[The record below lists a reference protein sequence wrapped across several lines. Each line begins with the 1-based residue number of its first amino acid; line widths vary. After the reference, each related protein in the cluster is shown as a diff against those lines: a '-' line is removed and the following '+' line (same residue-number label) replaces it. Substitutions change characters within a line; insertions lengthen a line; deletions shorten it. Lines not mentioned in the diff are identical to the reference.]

1 MMMATNQP
9 NESQHAPGLPDDIA
23 AAIQA
28 IRDDRERGA
37 SWLARAAARALLRAG
52 EHYRDASVASWDAGM
67 RAAARALV
75 AARPSMAAVAN
86 AAARVWNAGQSST
99 SSAASASR
107 DALLAE
113 AERLANEDEQAQR
126 ALMVHAEKLL
136 RGTVYALSRSETI
149 ERVLRELGQG
159 HIIERVI
166 VAESRPGAEGIALGQ
181 ALAQAGLLVTLVAD
195 AACGDFIGEATC
207 VALGADS
214 LRADGSLVNKVG
226 SYPLAL
232 VAKAAGKSVYVIS
245 ETLKIAAPDFPLEL
259 EEMDPA
265 ELLPDSSATERLSA
279 RNPYFDVTPASLITA
294 YITEEGILDRDAIAR
309 SAEQARAALARLQ
322 SG

>member
-1 MMMATNQP
+1 MATDQP

-23 AAIQA
+23 ASIQM
-28 IRDDRERGA
+28 IRDDREHGA
-37 SWLARAAARALLRAG
+37 SWLARAAARTLLQAG
-52 EHYRDASVASWDAGM
+52 EQHRDAPAGAWDAVM
-67 RAAARALV
+67 RVTAQALV
-75 AARPSMAAVAN
+75 TARPSMAAVAN
-86 AAARVWNAGQSST
+86 SAARVWNAGQTST
-99 SSAASASR
+99 PSTPSASR
-107 DALLAE
+107 NALLAE
-113 AERLANEDEQAQR
+113 AARLATEDDQGQR
-126 ALMVHAEKLL
+126 ALLAHAKKLL
-136 RGTVYALSRSETI
+136 RGTVYTLSRSGTV

-166 VAESRPGAEGIALGQ
+166 VAESRPGGEGVALGQ
-181 ALAQAGLLVTLVAD
+181 ALARAGLSVTLVAD
-195 AACGDFIGEATC
+195 AAYGDFIGEATG

-214 LRADGSLVNKVG
+214 LRADGALVNKVG

-232 VAKAAGKSVYVIS
+232 VAKAAGKSVYVLC

-265 ELLPDSSATERLSA
+265 ELLPDSGATERLSA

-309 SAEQARAALARLQ
+309 SAERAGAALARLR